1 MIDSGGNGVP
11 PSSTNS
17 RRATRFLGVNR
28 KLEGGALSPPGLLEM
43 HMKRLIVGFLLLV
56 AGFVQASEY
65 VIAVSVD
72 GMGTTYMQRLIDAGQ
87 LPHFRQIEADHLDM
101 TVTLPNHTT
110 MLTSR
115 PVKAAGGHMWT
126 SNTDPAAGMTIHSN
140 AGQYI
145 ASVFDVARANGR
157 RTGLWSTKT
166 KFSLYAVSYH
176 PDIFCHEKDSAS
188 LTTNFLAVMQSQP
201 CQFAFV
207 HFGGTDAAGH
217 ATEWGSDLYN
227 TELAMVDDC
236 LGRMMALMTN
246 NPVLKGKTTLI
257 VTADH
262 GGKGNN
268 HADPTEPLDY
278 TIPFLVWGVGA
289 TAGDLYAMNP
299 ATRRAPGMGRPD
311 YAAKPQPIRNGDLG
325 NLALALLGLPAIP
338 GSRINALQDLRLI
351 PAK

>member
-1 MIDSGGNGVP
+1 
-11 PSSTNS
+11 
-17 RRATRFLGVNR
+17 
-28 KLEGGALSPPGLLEM
+28 
-43 HMKRLIVGFLLLV
+43 MKRLIVGFLLLV

-87 LPHFRQIEADHLDM
+87 LPHFRQIEAEGACTTNARADYDM

-126 SNTDPAAGMTIHSN
+126 SNTDPAAGMTIHTN

-145 ASVFDVARANGR
+145 ASVFDVARAHGWR
-157 RTGLWSTKT
+157 AGLWSTKS
-166 KFSLYAVSYH
+166 KFSLFAISYH
-176 PDIFCHEKDSAS
+176 PDVFSHERTSEA
-188 LTTNFLAVMQSQP
+188 LTAAFLATMESQP
-201 CQFAFV
+201 CHFAFV

-227 TELAMVDDC
+227 SELVMVDAC

-268 HADPTEPLDY
+268 HADPVEPLDY
-278 TIPFLVWGVGA
+278 TIPFLVWGVGV

-299 ATRRAPGMGRPD
+299 ATRRAPSTGRPD
-311 YAAKPQPIRNGDLG
+311 YAAKPPPIRNGDLG
-325 NLALALLGLPAIP
+325 NLALSLLGLPAIP
-338 GSRINALQDLRLI
+338 GSRINVLQDLRLS
-351 PAK
+351 PVK

>member
-1 MIDSGGNGVP
+1 
-11 PSSTNS
+11 
-17 RRATRFLGVNR
+17 
-28 KLEGGALSPPGLLEM
+28 
-43 HMKRLIVGFLLLV
+43 MKRLVVGFLLLV
-56 AGFVQASEY
+56 AGFVQAADY

-72 GMGTTYMQRLIDAGQ
+72 GLGTTYMQRMIDAGR
-87 LPHFRQIEADHLDM
+87 LPHFRQIEAEGACTTNARADYDI

-115 PVKAAGGHMWT
+115 PVKAVGGHLWT
-126 SNTDPAAGMTIHSN
+126 SNTDPAAGMTIHTN

-176 PDIFCHEKDSAS
+176 PDVFCHEKDSAT

-201 CQFAFV
+201 CHFAFV

-268 HADPTEPLDY
+268 HANPTEPLDY

-299 ATRRAPGMGRPD
+299 ATRRAPGTGRPD
-311 YAAKPQPIRNGDLG
+311 YAANPQPIRNGDLG
-325 NLALALLGLPAIP
+325 NLALSLLDLPAIP
-338 GSRINALQDLRLI
+338 GSCIDALQDLRLI

>member
-1 MIDSGGNGVP
+1 
-11 PSSTNS
+11 
-17 RRATRFLGVNR
+17 
-28 KLEGGALSPPGLLEM
+28 
-43 HMKRLIVGFLLLV
+43 MKRLIIGFLLLV

-72 GMGTTYMQRLIDAGQ
+72 GMGAVYMQRLLDAGQ
-87 LPHFRQIEADHLDM
+87 LPHFRQIETEGACTGNARADYDN

-126 SNTDPAAGMTIHSN
+126 SNTDPAAGMTIHTN

-145 ASVFDVARANGR
+145 ASVFDVARTNGR

-166 KFSLYAVSYH
+166 KFSLFAISYH
-176 PDIFCHEKDSAS
+176 PDVFCHEKDSAT

-201 CQFAFV
+201 CHFAFV

-217 ATEWGSDLYN
+217 ATEWGSDRYSS
-227 TELAMVDDC
+227 ELVMVDDC
-236 LGRMMALMTN
+236 LGRMMALMTS

-268 HADPTEPLDY
+268 HADSAEPLDY
-278 TIPFLVWGVGA
+278 TIPFLTWGVGV

-299 ATRRAPGMGRPD
+299 ATRRAPGTGRPD
-311 YAAKPQPIRNGDLG
+311 YAAKPQPIRNGDVG
-325 NLALALLGLPAIP
+325 NLALSLLGWNAIP
-338 GSRINALQDLRLI
+338 GSRINVRQDLRLS
-351 PAK
+351 PVK